1 MQSVKPWNVQ
11 DTRYVVVYPSNYD
24 CKYQV
29 VVLNLVLS
37 LSTAITPFPSPS
49 PLRVQWSCLVSL
61 SYSSLFTHSLD
72 PRRTS
77 AGTTLAVEI
86 PEFRVLGLAPRHC
99 SPPTFQAFS
108 TTLSVPSL
116 ASSRTGSFQPSQQ
129 LSLSPPH
136 QLLPLPSSPL
146 SSTKCCPLFSI
157 SNHLSFFLSLYF
169 LPSSFLMLLSR

>member
-1 MQSVKPWNVQ
+1 MF
-11 DTRYVVVYPSNYD
+11 
-24 CKYQV
+24 
-29 VVLNLVLS
+29 S
-37 LSTAITPFPSPS
+37 LSTAVTPFPSLS
-49 PLRVQWSCLVSL
+49 PLRVSLFVQWSCFLSL
-61 SYSSLFTHSLD
+61 SYSTLFTHSLE

-129 LSLSPPH
+129 PSLSSAPT
-136 QLLPLPSSPL
+136 SSPL
-146 SSTKCCPLFSI
+146 FFSAIVAKCYPLFSV
-157 SNHLSFFLSLYF
+157 SNQLSFFLSLYF